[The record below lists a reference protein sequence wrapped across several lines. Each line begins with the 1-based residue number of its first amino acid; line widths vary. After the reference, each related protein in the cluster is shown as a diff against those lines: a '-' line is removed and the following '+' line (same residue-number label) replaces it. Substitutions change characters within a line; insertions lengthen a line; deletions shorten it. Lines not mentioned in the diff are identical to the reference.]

1 MSTKN
6 STPQKKK
13 ADVDYFA
20 PNAPAVFPDATDGG
34 CASASGAISSA
45 QENIGKYLS
54 KNNEQLAKI
63 QKNFPNC
70 VKSSSAAAAITFWGA
85 GAAKTSKSSGCQ
97 SVSVQANLNVNMNA
111 SLNCTCNT
119 IQNNITN
126 NSKSE
131 LGLTLDLNIDKAG
144 KINITGNQK
153 NTQETKVINFTS
165 QQVKS
170 QLVSSTKTAFNNFQ
184 KQVQKSSKP
193 KDGFFTSQQ
202 AAAQQSLQSQA
213 NAIMNSASNINMS
226 NLITNIISNTVT
238 ATNTKISLNV
248 GVVKDLN
255 INLNQENFNKS
266 VVENIS
272 SQIMSSVL
280 KNANVTDVINK
291 AESEQKSEVTAK
303 KANKIGIFLLLFFIT
318 LGCYFAYAPC
328 LPMLQQVMTPQR
340 RKIAFYTGLV
350 LWAIL
355 CLMTYFTRKLSV
367 HKLIRVVLTIILSI
381 VTLMILV
388 FRFLGPYTYFGVKL
402 GGGFDSC
409 QGAPQQQQQAQP
421 STQDVDKSTDN
432 QQQVARSTQ
441 QKQSAVKKNQS
452 TQQQTQ
458 QRKKQ
463 QQQKNKKQNSN
474 QQNSN
479 QQKNKKQNSKQQNSS
494 QQKSNQQDSNQKKT
508 NQQQNKKTKQQKSN
522 QQQNKN
528 TKKQQKGSST
538 TQQQQQSSSTT
549 KQLKSDQ
556 DSSPTGTR
564 QQQGAKLK

>member
-1 MSTKN
+1 MSTNN

-13 ADVDYFA
+13 ADVDYFG

-70 VKSSSAAAAITFWGA
+70 TKSSSAAAVISLWGA

-131 LGLTLDLNIDKAG
+131 LGLILDLNIDKAG

-170 QLVSSTKTAFNNFQ
+170 SLVSSTKTAFNNFQ
-184 KQVQKSSKP
+184 KQVQKSTKP

-202 AAAQQSLQSQA
+202 AAAQQSIQSQA

-255 INLNQENFNKS
+255 INLNQENFNTS

-272 SQIMSSVL
+272 SQVMSSVL
-280 KNANVTDVINK
+280 KNANIADITNK
-291 AESEQKSEVTAK
+291 AESDQSSEVKAE
-303 KANKIGIFLLLFFIT
+303 KANKIGIFLTLFFIT

-367 HKLIRVVLTIILSI
+367 NKIIRVVLTIILSI
-381 VTLMILV
+381 VTLIILV
-388 FRFLGPYTYFGVKL
+388 LRFLGPYNYFGVSL
-402 GGGFDSC
+402 GGRFDSC
-409 QGAPQQQQQAQP
+409 QGPEQQQQQ
-421 STQDVDKSTDN
+421 S
-432 QQQVARSTQ
+432 QQQLQGGDQDSNTGTDKQQQMATSTQ
-441 QKQSAVKKNQS
+441 QNQSAGK
-452 TQQQTQ
+452 
-458 QRKKQ
+458 KKQ
-463 QQQKNKKQNSN
+463 QRTKQQQQQKNQKQNSNQQKSNQQKNKKQNSN
-474 QQNSN
+474 QG
-479 QQKNKKQNSKQQNSS
+479 SS
-494 QQKSNQQDSNQKKT
+494 
-508 NQQQNKKTKQQKSN
+508 
-522 QQQNKN
+522 
-528 TKKQQKGSST
+528 TKKQQ
-538 TQQQQQSSSTT
+538 Q
-549 KQLKSDQ
+549 KSDQ
-556 DSSPTGTR
+556 NSSPK
-564 QQQGAKLK
+564 QKKQQGVK

>member
-1 MSTKN
+1 MSTNN

-70 VKSSSAAAAITFWGA
+70 TKSSSAAAVISLWGA

-131 LGLTLDLNIDKAG
+131 LGLILDLNIDKAG

-170 QLVSSTKTAFNNFQ
+170 SLVSSTKTAFNNFQ
-184 KQVQKSSKP
+184 KQVQKSTKP

-213 NAIMNSASNINMS
+213 NAIMNSSSNINMS

-255 INLNQENFNKS
+255 INLNQENFNTS

-272 SQIMSSVL
+272 SQVMSSVL
-280 KNANVTDVINK
+280 KNANIADITNK
-291 AESEQKSEVTAK
+291 AESDQSSEVKAE
-303 KANKIGIFLLLFFIT
+303 KANKIGIFLTLFFIT

-367 HKLIRVVLTIILSI
+367 HKIIRVVLTIILSI
-381 VTLMILV
+381 FTLIILV
-388 FRFLGPYTYFGVKL
+388 FRFLGPYTYFGVSM

-409 QGAPQQQQQAQP
+409 QGPQQQQQQQPQP
-421 STQDVDKSTDN
+421 SEQDVNKSTDN
-432 QQQVARSTQ
+432 QQQVATSTQ
-441 QKQSAVKKNQS
+441 QKQSAGKKNQS

-458 QRKKQ
+458 QQKKL

-494 QQKSNQQDSNQKKT
+494 QQKSNQQNSNQQNSNQKKA
-508 NQQQNKKTKQQKSN
+508 NQQQNKKTQQQKNN
-522 QQQNKN
+522 QQQTKN
-528 TKKQQKGSST
+528 TKK
-538 TQQQQQSSSTT
+538 QQQSSSTT
-549 KQLKSDQ
+549 QQLKSDPE
-556 DSSPTGTR
+556 DSSPTGNI
-564 QQQGAKLK
+564 QQKGAK

>member
-1 MSTKN
+1 MSTNN

-70 VKSSSAAAAITFWGA
+70 TKSSSAAAVITLWGA

-131 LGLTLDLNIDKAG
+131 LGLILDLNIDKAG

-184 KQVQKSSKP
+184 KQVQKSTKP

-266 VVENIS
+266 VVQNIS

-291 AESEQKSEVTAK
+291 AESEQKSEVKAQ
-303 KANKIGIFLLLFFIT
+303 KANKIGLFLLLFFIT

-328 LPMLQQVMTPQR
+328 LPMLQQVMTPVR
-340 RKIAFYTGLV
+340 RKAAFYTGLV

-367 HKLIRVVLTIILSI
+367 NKIIRVVLTIILSI
-381 VTLMILV
+381 ATLMILV
-388 FRFLGPYTYFGVKL
+388 FRFLGPYTYFGVSL

-409 QGAPQQQQQAQP
+409 QGPQQQQQQP
-421 STQDVDKSTDN
+421 QQQSQGGDQDSNTGTDK
-432 QQQVARSTQ
+432 QQQVATSTQ
-441 QKQSAVKKNQS
+441 QNQSAGK
-452 TQQQTQ
+452 
-458 QRKKQ
+458 KKQ
-463 QQQKNKKQNSN
+463 QQKNQKQKSNQQKSNQQKSNQQKSNQQKNKKQNSN
-474 QQNSN
+474 QGSSIKKQ
-479 QQKNKKQNSKQQNSS
+479 QQKSDQNSS
-494 QQKSNQQDSNQKKT
+494 PKQKK
-508 NQQQNKKTKQQKSN
+508 
-522 QQQNKN
+522 
-528 TKKQQKGSST
+528 
-538 TQQQQQSSSTT
+538 
-549 KQLKSDQ
+549 
-556 DSSPTGTR
+556 
-564 QQQGAKLK
+564 QQGAK

>member
-1 MSTKN
+1 MSTNN

-45 QENIGKYLS
+45 QDNIGKYLS

-70 VKSSSAAAAITFWGA
+70 TKSSSAAAVVSLWGA

-131 LGLTLDLNIDKAG
+131 LGLILDLNIDKAG

-266 VVENIS
+266 VVQNIS

-280 KNANVTDVINK
+280 KNANVTDVTNK
-291 AESEQKSEVTAK
+291 AESEQKSEVKAQ
-303 KANKIGIFLLLFFIT
+303 KANKIGLFLLLFFIT

-328 LPMLQQVMTPQR
+328 LPMLQQVMTPVR
-340 RKIAFYTGLV
+340 RKGAFYTGLV

-367 HKLIRVVLTIILSI
+367 NKIIRVVLTIILSI
-381 VTLMILV
+381 VTLIILV
-388 FRFLGPYTYFGVKL
+388 LRFLGPYTYFGVSL

-409 QGAPQQQQQAQP
+409 QGPQQQQQQPQP
-421 STQDVDKSTDN
+421 SEQDVNQSTDN
-432 QQQVARSTQ
+432 QQQIAKSTQ
-441 QKQSAVKKNQS
+441 QKHSAGKKKQS

-458 QRKKQ
+458 QQKQQRRKL

-474 QQNSN
+474 Q
-479 QQKNKKQNSKQQNSS
+479 KQGDK
-494 QQKSNQQDSNQKKT
+494 
-508 NQQQNKKTKQQKSN
+508 
-522 QQQNKN
+522 QQNKN
-528 TKKQQKGSST
+528 TKTQQQKNNQKRSEQGSST
-538 TQQQQQSSSTT
+538 VNQQQ
-549 KQLKSDQ
+549 KSDQ
-556 DSSPTGTR
+556 NSSPTGIKQKNGK
-564 QQQGAKLK
+564 QQQGAK

>member
-1 MSTKN
+1 MSTNN

-70 VKSSSAAAAITFWGA
+70 TKSSSAAAVISLWGA

-131 LGLTLDLNIDKAG
+131 LGLILDLNIDKAG

-170 QLVSSTKTAFNNFQ
+170 SLVSSTKTAFNNFQ
-184 KQVQKSSKP
+184 KQVQKSTKP

-202 AAAQQSLQSQA
+202 AAAQQSIQSQA

-255 INLNQENFNKS
+255 INLNQENFNTS

-272 SQIMSSVL
+272 SQVMSSVL
-280 KNANVTDVINK
+280 KNANIADITNK
-291 AESEQKSEVTAK
+291 AESDQSSEVKAE
-303 KANKIGIFLLLFFIT
+303 KANKIGIFLTLFFIT

-367 HKLIRVVLTIILSI
+367 HKIIRVVLTIILSI
-381 VTLMILV
+381 FTLIILV
-388 FRFLGPYTYFGVKL
+388 FRFLGPYTYFGVSM

-409 QGAPQQQQQAQP
+409 QGPQQQQQQQPQP
-421 STQDVDKSTDN
+421 SEQDVNKSTDN
-432 QQQVARSTQ
+432 QQQVATSTKQ
-441 QKQSAVKKNQS
+441 NQSAKKNQS
-452 TQQQTQ
+452 NQQNQSAGKNKQSQQQQTQ
-458 QRKKQ
+458 QRKKLQQNQSTDKKKQRQQNQLASKKKQSTQ
-463 QQQKNKKQNSN
+463 QQTQSRKQK
-474 QQNSN
+474 
-479 QQKNKKQNSKQQNSS
+479 
-494 QQKSNQQDSNQKKT
+494 QKSNQ
-508 NQQQNKKTKQQKSN
+508 
-522 QQQNKN
+522 
-528 TKKQQKGSST
+528 GSST
-538 TQQQQQSSSTT
+538 QRKQQ
-549 KQLKSDQ
+549 KSDQ
-556 DSSPTGTR
+556 DSSPTGTI
-564 QQQGAKLK
+564 QQKGA